1 MKRIQS
7 FFEYILVLALEKL
20 ICALPWRWAMA
31 FGRGLGRFIFSVLAI
46 RKKVTCDN
54 LQHAFPEKTRTEIED
69 IARRAYIHFG
79 QSIIE
84 FLRMPIMSAAYFQEK
99 IRFVPDDFVA
109 GIVREPL
116 GAICLSGHFGN
127 WELLAASLAQ
137 SGIAM
142 IGVAKEQR
150 NHLVDRMIARNRHQ
164 LGIETVPTGMAVR
177 AVVKALK
184 QNKFIALLGDQDAH
198 REGVFVHFMG
208 RPSSTAPGP
217 ASLALKTGAPI
228 IFGAIVREEN
238 GRHTGYLERVDFSDL
253 SGDSPENIKILTQ
266 RHAAVL
272 EKFVRTW
279 PEQWFWMHKRWKTK
293 PDES

>member
-1 MKRIQS
+1 
-7 FFEYILVLALEKL
+7 L
-20 ICALPWRWAMA
+20 A
-31 FGRGLGRFIFSVLAI
+31 FGRGVGRFAYSVLGI

-54 LQHAFPEKTRTEIED
+54 LQQAFPEKNRTEIDD
-69 IARRAYIHFG
+69 IARRTYIHFG

-84 FLRMPIMSAAYFQEK
+84 FLRMPIMSADYFREK
-99 IRFVPDDFVA
+99 IRFVPGDFVR
-109 GIVREPL
+109 GVVQQPQ
-116 GAICLSGHFGN
+116 GAICLSAHFGN
-127 WELLAASLAQ
+127 WELLAAALAQ

-150 NHLVDRMIARNRHQ
+150 NLFVDRMIARNRHQ

-198 REGVFVHFMG
+198 REGVFVDFMG

-238 GRHTGYLERVDFSDL
+238 GRHTGYLERIDYSDL

-266 RHAAVL
+266 RHAAIL
-272 EKFVRTW
+272 EKFVRRW